1 MNKNNE
7 LKNRLWKT
15 QLEQEAYGDQDMNQ
29 KDFSKL
35 SIRERA
41 EIKLQMDKKSEKD
54 NISISSK
61 N

>member
-1 MNKNNE
+1 
-7 LKNRLWKT
+7 
-15 QLEQEAYGDQDMNQ
+15 LEQEAYGDQDMNQ